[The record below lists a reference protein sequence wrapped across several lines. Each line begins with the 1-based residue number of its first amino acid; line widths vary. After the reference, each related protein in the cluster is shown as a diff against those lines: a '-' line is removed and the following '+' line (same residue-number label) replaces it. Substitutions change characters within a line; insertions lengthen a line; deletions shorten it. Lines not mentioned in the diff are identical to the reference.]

1 MKKYIA
7 PELAVSLFDSESIV
21 TLSDPGKTSAF
32 DTARSVFDG
41 TSGSVDIMS
50 GMPKVDVAHTFVVDL
65 GE

>member
-32 DTARSVFDG
+32 DTAKSVFNG
-41 TSGSVDIMS
+41 TSDSGDMS
-50 GMPKVDVAHTFVVDL
+50 GMGSIKHTFVVDL

>member
-21 TLSDPGKTSAF
+21 TLSDTGKTSAF
-32 DTARSVFDG
+32 ETARSVFDEKSDPG
-41 TSGSVDIMS
+41 DMS
-50 GMPKVDVAHTFVVDL
+50 GMGSIKHTFVVDL